1 MNKRKLYFSVI
12 SQLQDKEFCIIT
24 GPRQSGKTV
33 LLSQIAEY
41 LKNSGEKVLNIT
53 LEDPLILKRLNEH
66 PEKVFDYIIP
76 DHSKRQFLLI
86 DEIQY
91 LNNPANFLKLLYDLH
106 QPWLKIVATGSSAF
120 YIDKKFDDSLAGRKH
135 LFELFTLG
143 FDEFL
148 EFKTGNRELTSE
160 LEQIRNRK
168 EYASLRFNEIENY
181 FMEYITYGGYPAVV
195 LAPDREKKITMLKEI
210 LNSYVKR
217 DITESGINETEKFYH
232 LMLLLSHQTG
242 RLVNMNEL
250 ANTLRLSI
258 TAVVNYLYALRKCYH
273 IQFIRPFYMNL
284 RKELT
289 KMPKVY
295 FNDLGIRNVLMNL
308 FSQVGQRIDR
318 GELTENY
325 AYIRLRDSRAYDSM
339 FYWRTSDGHEVDFI
353 IRDSLTSGE
362 AFEIKYDYNSFN
374 PVRYRKFREAYPGIP
389 LKCFSLTGTV
399 GNHVLKL

>member
-135 LFELFTLG
+135 LLELFTLG

-258 TAVVNYLYALRKCYH
+258 TAVENYLYALRKCYH

-308 FSQVGQRIDR
+308 FSQVDQRIDR

>member
-12 SQLQDKEFCIIT
+12 NQLQDKEFCIIT

-41 LKNSGEKVLNIT
+41 LKNSDEKVLSIT
-53 LEDPLILKRLNEH
+53 LEDPLILNRLNEH
-66 PEKVFDYIIP
+66 PEKVFDFFIT
-76 DHSKRQFLLI
+76 DRNKRQFLLI

-91 LNNPANFLKLLYDLH
+91 LNDPANFLKLLYDLH
-106 QPWLKIVATGSSAF
+106 QPWLKVVATGSSAF
-120 YIDKKFDDSLAGRKH
+120 YIDKKFDDSLVGRKR
-135 LFELFTLG
+135 LFELFTLE
-143 FDEFL
+143 FEEFL
-148 EFKTGNRELTSE
+148 EFKTGNRELSSE
-160 LEQIRNRK
+160 LVQIRDNRG
-168 EYASLRFNEIENY
+168 YISLRFNELEKY
-181 FMEYITYGGYPAVV
+181 LMEYVTYGGYPAVV
-195 LAPDREKKITMLKEI
+195 LASDREKKITMLKEI

-217 DITESGINETEKFYH
+217 DITESGINEPEKFYH

-242 RLVNMNEL
+242 KLVNMNEL
-250 ANTLRLSI
+250 ANTLRLSV
-258 TAVVNYLYALRKCYH
+258 TAVDNYLYTLRKCYH

-308 FSQVGQRIDR
+308 FGQADQRIDR

-325 AYIRLRDSRAYDSM
+325 ACIRLRDSRGYDPI

-353 IRDSLTSGE
+353 VRDSFSSGE
-362 AFEIKYDYNSFN
+362 AYEIKYDYNSFN

-399 GNHVLKL
+399 ENHILKL

>member
-41 LKNSGEKVLNIT
+41 LKNSGEKVLNVT

-258 TAVVNYLYALRKCYH
+258 TAVENYLYTLRKCYH

-308 FSQVGQRIDR
+308 FSQVDQRIDR

>member
-308 FSQVGQRIDR
+308 FSQVDQRIDR